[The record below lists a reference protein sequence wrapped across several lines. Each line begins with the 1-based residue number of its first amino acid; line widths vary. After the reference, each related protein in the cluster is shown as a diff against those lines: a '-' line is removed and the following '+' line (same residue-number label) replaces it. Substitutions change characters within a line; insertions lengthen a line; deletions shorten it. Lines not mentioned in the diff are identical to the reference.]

1 MKRVL
6 LKLSIFLIFL
16 SLTAGSSSA
25 QEHIYISIATGST
38 GGTYYPLGSGI
49 AEIINKNVKEVQV
62 TSETGNA
69 SAANINLI
77 GTHQIE
83 LALVQN
89 DVAYWASQGL
99 LPFREKCDNLRAVAS
114 LYPEHLHCVTL
125 KESSLTDI
133 ADLKGKRVSLGAPGS
148 GVLGDV
154 TALLKVADIKVG
166 EMNTNYLDFN
176 STTQWFKDGM
186 LDAGFVV
193 AGYPTSS
200 VIDLAAMQDID
211 LLSFDENF
219 MERLTEEFPYFI
231 RDVIP
236 AGTYRAVDRDVVT
249 PAVIA
254 MLICDGDLGDDL
266 IYRITK
272 ALWENVSDLHKVHPK
287 AALITLDT
295 ALQGLS
301 IPLHPGAAKYY
312 TELGIEVPPLN

>member
-1 MKRVL
+1 MKRFLFSLSFL
-6 LKLSIFLIFL
+6 LILLFS
-16 SLTAGSSSA
+16 AMNSSYA
-25 QEHIYISIATGST
+25 QGNIYISIATGST

-49 AEIINKNVKEVQV
+49 AEIINKNVEELQV
-62 TSETGNA
+62 ISETGNA

-77 GTHQIE
+77 GTHEIE

-89 DVAYWASQGL
+89 DVAYWAAQGL
-99 LPFREKCDNLRAVAS
+99 PPFREKFDNLRAVAS

-125 KESSLTDI
+125 KESGLTDI
-133 ADLKGKRVSLGAPGS
+133 NDLKGQRVSLGAPGS

-166 EMNTNYLDFN
+166 EMNPNYLDFN
-176 STTQWFKDGM
+176 STTQWFKDGL

-200 VIDLAAMQDID
+200 VIDLAATQDID
-211 LLSFDENF
+211 LLSFDESF
-219 MERLTEEFPYFI
+219 MGRLTEEFPYFI

-254 MLICDGDLGDDL
+254 MLICDGDLEDNMV
-266 IYRITK
+266 YKITK
-272 ALWENVSDLHKVHPK
+272 ALWENVSDLHRVHPK

-312 TELGIEVPPLN
+312 SEQGVEVPAIH